1 MASVPN
7 TTRAPSALLA
17 ILAAAL
23 IGTAPIIAAAL
34 IGFAPV
40 VAAIISA
47 PSAEV
52 AR

>member
-1 MASVPN
+1 MA
-7 TTRAPSALLA
+7 TTPHNPVRPRALLA

-23 IGTAPIIAAAL
+23 IGTTPIIAVL
-34 IGFAPV
+34 LTG
-40 VAAIISA
+40 A